1 MVDRFEKILLRKEA
15 TTKRILDKAEA
26 NLNQYKD
33 NLNFFESVGIQKLL
47 KKKEVSLLYYI
58 HDTLNAWSDK
68 NMAIPDVFSHSKLK
82 HPIVFLGNAW
92 YKTVNRDVGSE
103 NHLIGLILIKWH
115 YSYQN
120 RYLKNGFQKEFHLPP
135 CIMISSNP
143 VMGGHVIHDQKGG
156 FLLSLNVDEN
166 ANCSMSD
173 ISVSLVLFM
182 LAVFAFLYTLRILV
196 RLNRAKRRINWI
208 ITGVAVFLILLN
220 YIMFHF
226 RIPGFLFELDL
237 FSPYNFAISENCSSL
252 GHLFLISSF
261 IFFIAYV
268 YFKDFRTE
276 ILLKTEN
283 KIRYFIRSFSGFLIG
298 VFFFSFIVFL
308 FKKLILD
315 SDISFEPYKILKI
328 NYLSFI
334 GFLSIVLLFISFGLF
349 LYKFVNTGKASKFPR
364 RFIFSWFFSFLLFPL
379 FYFLFGK
386 QIDIFGVLFYLI
398 LSILI

>member
-1 MVDRFEKILLRKEA
+1 MKDSHRFWIALFLAIILAGSGYFYDRTVDPLTNPKWMVDRFEKILLRKEA

-208 ITGVAVFLILLN
+208 ITGVDRKSTRLN
-220 YIMFHF
+220 SSH
-226 RIPGFLFELDL
+226 IPL
-237 FSPYNFAISENCSSL
+237 SRMPSS
-252 GHLFLISSF
+252 
-261 IFFIAYV
+261 A
-268 YFKDFRTE
+268 
-276 ILLKTEN
+276 
-283 KIRYFIRSFSGFLIG
+283 
-298 VFFFSFIVFL
+298 
-308 FKKLILD
+308 
-315 SDISFEPYKILKI
+315 
-328 NYLSFI
+328 
-334 GFLSIVLLFISFGLF
+334 
-349 LYKFVNTGKASKFPR
+349 
-364 RFIFSWFFSFLLFPL
+364 
-379 FYFLFGK
+379 
-386 QIDIFGVLFYLI
+386 
-398 LSILI
+398 